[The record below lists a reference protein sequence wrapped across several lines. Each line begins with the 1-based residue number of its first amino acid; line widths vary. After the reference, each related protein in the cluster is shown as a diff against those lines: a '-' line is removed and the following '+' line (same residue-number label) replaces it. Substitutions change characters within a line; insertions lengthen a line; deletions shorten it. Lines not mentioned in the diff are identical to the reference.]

1 MGIYFSWGNG
11 TWLSDDARGAR
22 KPYVPDSSEEALTVA
37 IFAGWGLL
45 LMVLATMAQL
55 VILAGWGAA

>member
-1 MGIYFSWGNG
+1 MKA
-11 TWLSDDARGAR
+11 LHDDALGAR